1 MMEQEYV
8 VIKVSDLE
16 RRIIVNGLVKL
27 KENQIKE
34 DKNYDFLDQL
44 ITKICQS
51 PIKKKFYVR

>member
-1 MMEQEYV
+1 MEQEYV
-8 VIKVSDLE
+8 IIKVSDLE
-16 RRIIVNGLVKL
+16 RRIIINGLVKL

>member
-8 VIKVSDLE
+8 IIKVSDLE
-16 RRIIVNGLVKL
+16 RRIIINGLVKL

>member
-1 MMEQEYV
+1 MEQEYV

-16 RRIIVNGLVKL
+16 RRIIINGLVKL

-44 ITKICQS
+44 IAKICQS

>member
-1 MMEQEYV
+1 MMKQEYV

-16 RRIIVNGLVKL
+16 RRIIINGLVKL
-27 KENQIKE
+27 KEYQIKE

>member
-1 MMEQEYV
+1 MKQEYV

>member
-1 MMEQEYV
+1 MMKQEYV

-51 PIKKKFYVR
+51 PIKKKFYVG

>member
-1 MMEQEYV
+1 MMKQEYV